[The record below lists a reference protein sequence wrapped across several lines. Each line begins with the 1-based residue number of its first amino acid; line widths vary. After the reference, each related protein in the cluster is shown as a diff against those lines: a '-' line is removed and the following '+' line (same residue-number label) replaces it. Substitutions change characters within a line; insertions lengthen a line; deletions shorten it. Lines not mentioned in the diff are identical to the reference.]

1 MAYTTFDC
9 ETEKGQIYIE
19 SEIVVAERIAK
30 AKNYHAFHFGTGS
43 RIDRLY
49 YDDDGKVRFL
59 CEIRSRENTLNDLCN
74 YGSVICNTAKLDDG
88 AQLAKLLNVDF
99 YLFVRTLHDDKIIY
113 CKIADKKG
121 AFLAN
126 MIDKKQTMQKSCN
139 GGLEEK
145 MVSYIDI
152 GQWTKMKE

>member
-9 ETEKGQIYIE
+9 ETEKGQVYIE
-19 SEIVVAERIAK
+19 SEIVVAERITK

-88 AQLAKLLNVDF
+88 AQLAKLLC
-99 YLFVRTLHDDKIIY
+99 IIY

-121 AFLAN
+121 EFLAN